1 VADDEDDE
9 PNPHSTIV
17 RRGKA
22 AFSFSEMG
30 RFVKDLEARPL
41 ERLVADLAGLLEMP
55 DAKYGLVAMVLGKRM
70 RHAPVERKAIE
81 AALRGLLT
89 SAGPGLKKRCEDLLK
104 PPV

>member
-41 ERLVADLAGLLEMP
+41 ERLVADLPGLLEMP

-70 RHAPVERKAIE
+70 RSPVERKAVE
-81 AALRGLLT
+81 AALRGLLP
-89 SAGPGLKKRCEDLLK
+89 SAGPATKKRCEDLLK
-104 PPV
+104 PPS

>member
-1 VADDEDDE
+1 MADDEDDE

-41 ERLVADLAGLLEMP
+41 ERLVADLPGLLEMP

-70 RHAPVERKAIE
+70 RSPVERKAVE
-81 AALRGLLT
+81 TALRGLLPG
-89 SAGPGLKKRCEDLLK
+89 AGPATKKRCEDLLK
-104 PPV
+104 PPS